1 MPQPEIDILS
11 KTYYEY
17 AVKVLCGY
25 LKEPKGAPLNA
36 GAYYTA
42 INIHNP
48 GPKEAKFRVKVA
60 LANPGQPGPVLGFH
74 IFTLRAD
81 EALELD
87 CELLHKFA
95 EVPGERFIK
104 GFAVLQCATRLDVVG
119 VYTAGALQSPFE
131 VATLHLER
139 VAGTLIKP

>member
-1 MPQPEIDILS
+1 MVRALR
-11 KTYYEY
+11 
-17 AVKVLCGY
+17 VCG
-25 LKEPKGAPLNA
+25 GRQGNPLNA
-36 GAYYTA
+36 GAYYSA

-60 LANPGQPGPVLGFH
+60 LANPGQPGVVTGFH
-74 IFTLRAD
+74 AFTLRAD

-95 EVPGERFIK
+95 EVPDERFIK
-104 GFAVLQCATRLDVVG
+104 GFAVIQCATRLDVVG
-119 VYTAGALQSPFE
+119 VYTAGALQPPCE

>member
-1 MPQPEIDILS
+1 MPQPVIDILS
-11 KTYYEY
+11 RAYHEY
-17 AVKVLCGY
+17 AVKILCGY

-60 LANPGQPGPVLGFH
+60 LAHPGQPGTVTGFH
-74 IFTLRAD
+74 DFTLRAD

-95 EVPGERFIK
+95 EVPGDRFMK
-104 GFAVLQCATRLDVVG
+104 GFAVIQCTTRLDVVG
-119 VYTAGALQSPFE
+119 VYTAGALQPPCE